1 MIRSL
6 LATAALVALCASA
19 ASADSPLTPTLP
31 VGVTV
36 YVNASASTTDV
47 DAWFTAT
54 KTAKN
59 AAAGVAVLASAKAAA
74 GTTTV
79 EDQGVGQ
86 TMMGGSVETVKVSG
100 APGAV
105 ASVRSKLQSTGFT
118 ATAVSTV
125 ARDPEGLRAEA
136 YAKATKAARVLAE
149 AAAAADGRH
158 VGRLLNV
165 MPSPMAIL
173 GDLTDMFGKV
183 PQVQMMLD
191 GGSAA
196 SASTAVSGYYTFEL
210 VP

>member
-1 MIRSL
+1 MIRSTIAAL
-6 LATAALVALCASA
+6 ALVALCASV
-19 ASADSPLTPTLP
+19 ASADSPATPTLP

-59 AAAGVAVLASAKAAA
+59 PSAGLGVLAAAKAAA
-74 GTTTV
+74 GSTAV
-79 EDQGVGQ
+79 EDQGVAE
-86 TMMGGSVETVKVSG
+86 TMMGGSVETVKLSG

-105 ASVRSKLQSTGFT
+105 ASARSKLQSAGFT
-118 ATAVSTV
+118 STAVSTV
-125 ARDPEGLRAEA
+125 ARDPDALRAEA
-136 YAKATKAARVLAE
+136 YGKATKSARMLAE

-165 MPSPMAIL
+165 VPSPMALL
-173 GDLTDMFGKV
+173 GDLTGMFGKV

-196 SASTAVSGYYTFEL
+196 SASASVSGYYTFEL